1 MKTQTAILREKGRN
15 MDFRQIEAYV
25 NVVKQKSFSKAAY
38 ISNVKQPTISAH
50 VNALEKEMGVKLI
63 DRTHR
68 EARPTPEGQLFY
80 DYAINMINLRE
91 TATYSIKGFQKN
103 INGLIRIHAS
113 NFPAEYILPKLIKS
127 FSDLYPNVKFQI
139 EQYDS
144 KQVLENMLENKAE
157 IGFTGV
163 KGSYGL
169 AYIPLFEDE
178 LVVIAP
184 KDKQYE
190 GLIKE
195 PIKVSEIADYP
206 LIFREQGSGTRKLL
220 EAILVRDGIQ
230 LDELNVVVTV
240 NNNAMLKRFVKSGMG
255 AAIISKCAVEKE
267 DKVFFHVIEIDN
279 LGVKRKF
286 YLTYN
291 KKITGTPTVNLF
303 KSFVEDG
310 FK

>member
-1 MKTQTAILREKGRN
+1 

-38 ISNVKQPTISAH
+38 ISHVKQPTISAH
-50 VNALEKEMGVKLI
+50 VNSLEKEMGVKLI

-68 EARPTPEGQLFY
+68 EAKPTPEGQVFY

-91 TATYSIKGFQKN
+91 TAMYSVKGFQKN
-103 INGLIRIHAS
+103 ISGLIRIHAS
-113 NFPAEYILPKLIKS
+113 NFPAEYILPELIKN
-127 FSDLYPNVKFQI
+127 FTNLYPNVRFQI
-139 EQYDS
+139 DQYDS

-157 IGFTGV
+157 VGFTGV
-163 KGSYGL
+163 KGSYDL

-178 LVVIAP
+178 LVVITP
-184 KDKQYE
+184 KDEKYQH
-190 GLIKE
+190 LIKE
-195 PIKVSEIADYP
+195 TIKISEIAAYP
-206 LIFREQGSGTRKLL
+206 LILREQGSGTRKLI
-220 EAILVRDGIQ
+220 EAIFVRDHIK
-230 LDELNVVVTV
+230 LENLNAAVTV
-240 NNNAMLKRFVKSGMG
+240 NNNAMLKRFVKNGMG
-255 AAIISKCAVEKE
+255 IAVLSKCAVERE
-267 DKVFFHVIEIDN
+267 DEDVFNIIEIDN

-303 KSFVEDG
+303 KSFVEDC

>member
-1 MKTQTAILREKGRN
+1 

-38 ISNVKQPTISAH
+38 ISNVKQPTISSH
-50 VNALEKEMGVKLI
+50 VNALEREMGVKLI

-68 EARPTPEGQLFY
+68 EARPTPEGQVFY

-91 TATYSIKGFQKN
+91 TAMYSVKGFQKN
-103 INGLIRIHAS
+103 ISGIIRIHAS
-113 NFPAEYILPKLIKS
+113 NFPAEYILPDLIKD

-144 KQVLENMLENKAE
+144 KQVLKNMLENKAE
-157 IGFTGV
+157 VGFTGV

-169 AYIPLFEDE
+169 TYMPLFEDE
-178 LVVIAP
+178 LVVITP
-184 KDKQYE
+184 KEKAYE
-190 GLIKE
+190 DLIKDTV
-195 PIKVSEIADYP
+195 KVSEIAAYP
-206 LIFREQGSGTRKLL
+206 LIFREQGSGTRKLI
-220 EAILVRDGIQ
+220 EAVLMRDGIQ
-230 LDELNVVVTV
+230 LENLNLAVIV
-240 NNNAMLKRFVKSGMG
+240 NNNAMVKRFVKKGMG
-255 AAIISKCAVEKE
+255 IAVISKCAVEKE
-267 DKVFFHVIEIDN
+267 DEDVFHIIEIDN

-303 KSFVEDG
+303 KSFVEER